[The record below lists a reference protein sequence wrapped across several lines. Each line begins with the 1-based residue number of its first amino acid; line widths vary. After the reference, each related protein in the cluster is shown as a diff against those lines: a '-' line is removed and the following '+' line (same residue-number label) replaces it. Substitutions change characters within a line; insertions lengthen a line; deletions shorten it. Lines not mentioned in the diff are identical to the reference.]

1 MLPEVIQEIVR
12 LVGHSHAMALVHA
25 FGGQELRIP
34 KTEASDTWA
43 ALVEVIGEPAT
54 GHAAGKCPRKIL
66 RELLPRVVHGAG
78 NAAVSQHQRQRVHG
92 AVVVNRLLVVVLL
105 AHIADHAAVRAD
117 VLLADARF
125 PLGACLGALCL
136 LGHDRPSPS
145 CPRVARAPSRLR

>member
-54 GHAAGKCPRKIL
+54 RKLAAGLGGGEPIYIALCARAVKADRNRRMIERYDDLL
-66 RELLPRVVHGAG
+66 REGHSGRG
-78 NAAVSQHQRQRVHG
+78 AVSVLVREFAPISNRWVEKI
-92 AVVVNRLLVVVLL
+92 VNAPV
-105 AHIADHAAVRAD
+105 
-117 VLLADARF
+117 
-125 PLGACLGALCL
+125 PE
-136 LGHDRPSPS
+136 
-145 CPRVARAPSRLR
+145 VAGLQIQPELF